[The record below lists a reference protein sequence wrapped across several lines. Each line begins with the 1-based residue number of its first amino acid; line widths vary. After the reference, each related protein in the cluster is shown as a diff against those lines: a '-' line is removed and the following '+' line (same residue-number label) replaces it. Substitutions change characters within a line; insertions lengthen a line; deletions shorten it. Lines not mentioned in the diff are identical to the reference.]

1 MRIVFLFLALLLA
14 GSAFSQ
20 NRFSAKFQ
28 KADSV
33 FFAQQDPILMAEIF
47 EGIEADTCKVTLTV
61 KECMLLYFS
70 AYINGSFEP
79 KTADEMDMQRF
90 HYHFFR
96 EKKHLLEKVRK

>member
-1 MRIVFLFLALLLA
+1 MRIVFLFFALLLA

-20 NRFSAKFQ
+20 NRFTAKFQ

-33 FFAQQDPILMAEIF
+33 FLVQQDSVLMAEIF
-47 EGIEADTCKVTLTV
+47 EGIESDTCKVTLTV

-70 AYINGSFEP
+70 GYTNGSFEP
-79 KTADEMDMQRF
+79 KMAGVMNMQRF

-96 EKKHLLEKVRK
+96 EKKHLLEKIKK